1 MRTSVAWL
9 PALPVLIPFLTASVL
24 VLVRRYPEVQRAVS
38 VAGAAA
44 LLAAGAVLVSAV
56 CREGTLVAQAGNW
69 PAPFGITLVADRLAA
84 ILVAIAGLVGL
95 TAVIYALADIP
106 EDRRRAGVHPV
117 MHLLLAGVCGA
128 FLTGDLFNLFV
139 WFEVMLMSS
148 FVLLALGARAGHL
161 EGAVKYLVLNFL
173 SSGLFLAAAGLLYGS
188 LGTLNLADLAV
199 RLRSLPEPGTAFAA
213 GVLLLVS
220 FGIKAAVFPLFSWLP
235 ASYHTAPIAISAL
248 FAGLLTKVGV
258 YALMRSYALFFS
270 VDAGWFGALL
280 LWAAVATMLV
290 GVLGAAAQYEIR
302 RILSWHIISQ
312 IGYMTLGIALFTQ
325 GAVAAAVF
333 YVIHHILVKTNLF
346 FLSGAIEQAAGSDR
360 LDRIGGLYRSAPLL
374 SGLFLIPAFS
384 LGGIPPLSG
393 FFAKFGLLQA
403 GFEIGAWVPLAVAL
417 LVGLLTLF
425 SMTKIWAEVF
435 WKEPPAGAAPA
446 GNPGVLRLIPI
457 AVLASSTMLI
467 SLWPEPLLGYTAA
480 AGQELVDGDAYIQ
493 AVLGVV
499 EGGGQ

>member
-1 MRTSVAWL
+1 MKSYAAWL
-9 PALPVLIPFLTASVL
+9 PALPVLIPFLTTSIL
-24 VLVRRYPEVQRAVS
+24 VLVRRRPGLQQVAS

-44 LLAAGAVLVSAV
+44 LLTSGVALVAAVGS
-56 CREGTLVAQAGNW
+56 EGTLVSQAGNW

-84 ILVAIAGLVGL
+84 ILVAVAGLVGL

-139 WFEVMLMSS
+139 WFEVMLMAS

-161 EGAVKYLVLNFL
+161 GGAVKYLVLNFL

-188 LGTLNLADLAV
+188 LGTLNLADLAS
-199 RLRSLPEPGTAFAA
+199 RLRSLPEPGPAFAA

-235 ASYHTAPIAISAL
+235 ASYHTAPIAVSAL

-258 YALMRSYALFFS
+258 YALLRSYALFFS
-270 VDAGWFGALL
+270 VDHEWFGPLL
-280 LWAAVATMLV
+280 LWVSVATMAV

-312 IGYMTLGIALFTQ
+312 IGYMTLGVALFTQ

-346 FLSGAIEQAAGSDR
+346 FLSGAIEEVTGSDR

-374 SGLFLIPAFS
+374 SGLFLVPAFS

-393 FFAKFGLLQA
+393 FFAKFGLLRA
-403 GFEIGAWVPLAVAL
+403 GFEVGAWVPLSAAL
-417 LVGLLTLF
+417 GVGLLTLF

-435 WKEPPAGAAPA
+435 WKDAPA
-446 GNPGVLRLIPI
+446 GSPPPRTPGLLRLLPI
-457 AVLASSTMLI
+457 AVLASATVVI
-467 SLWPEPLLGYTAA
+467 SFWPEPLLRYAVA
-480 AGQELVDGDAYIQ
+480 AGQELVDGGGYIQ
-493 AVLGVV
+493 AVLGSAQ
-499 EGGGQ
+499 GGRQ

>member
-1 MRTSVAWL
+1 MRPSVIWL
-9 PALPVLIPFLTASVL
+9 PALPVLIPFLTASIL
-24 VLVRRYPEVQRAVS
+24 VLVRRHPQVQRAAS
-38 VAGAAA
+38 VVGAAV
-44 LLAAGAVLVSAV
+44 LLASGVALVTAVSQQ
-56 CREGTLVAQAGNW
+56 GTLVAQAGNW

-84 ILVAIAGLVGL
+84 ILVAVAGLVGF

-139 WFEVMLMSS
+139 WFEVMLMAS
-148 FVLLALGARAGHL
+148 FVLLALGAQAGHL
-161 EGAVKYLVLNFL
+161 AGAVKYLVLNFL
-173 SSGLFLAAAGLLYGS
+173 SSGLFLAGAGLLYGS
-188 LGTLNLADLAV
+188 LGTLNLADLAA

-235 ASYHTAPIAISAL
+235 ASYHTAPIAVSAL

-258 YALMRSYALFFS
+258 YALLRSYALFFS
-270 VDAGWFGALL
+270 ADHGWFGPLV
-280 LWAAVATMLV
+280 LWVSVATMVV

-333 YVIHHILVKTNLF
+333 YVVHHILVKTNLF
-346 FLSGAIEQAAGSDR
+346 FLSGAIEQTAGSDR

-393 FFAKFGLLQA
+393 FFAKFGLLRA
-403 GFEIGAWVPLAVAL
+403 GFESGAWVPLAAAL
-417 LVGLLTLF
+417 GVGLLTLF

-435 WKEPPAGAAPA
+435 WKEAPSGLPPSQG
-446 GNPGVLRLIPI
+446 PGILRLIPI
-457 AVLASSTMLI
+457 VVLASATVVI
-467 SLWPEPLLGYTAA
+467 SLWPEPLLRYTAV
-480 AGQELVDGDAYIQ
+480 AGQELVDGSGYIR
-493 AVLGVV
+493 AVLGAG
-499 EGGGQ
+499 EGGR